1 MTSKLASNLEFLSG
15 ALKASCNIVL
25 DIVPKQDKYSHNY
38 SSFDLDVLHKHTL
51 KWMEIDIKDEEVIY
65 VKTDGGDYRRT
76 IKVRLTDT
84 VESVKNKFC
93 EDIPLTQKS
102 LMFDDKEMENEK
114 SLIDYGVEYGSI
126 LIFVPKMSTLSE
138 NTVEI
143 FVSTLTGVKFTFEI
157 NLSEDI
163 ETLKSLIYASEGTPR
178 DQQRLIFAGKQLED
192 GRKLFEC
199 NIQSESVI
207 HLVLR
212 LRGGFCPIYTSD
224 PKMFD
229 PSYNFDFTYV
239 KDDGRVFMRGGQV
252 YKRPYGWNRIA
263 LNVNNKFPDTAWLGG
278 TSGGI
283 RTHEGKRFL
292 YGRGIYSSPDPAKAE
307 EYAPVYDYRGQKYK
321 VLIQNRVNMDDTV
334 YIPSRDFFLTSDEDN
349 IRPYGLLFKEIKE

>member
-76 IKVRLTDT
+76 IKVCLTDT

-93 EDIPLTQKS
+93 EDIPLPQKS
-102 LMFDDKEMENEK
+102 LMFDDGEMENEK

-126 LIFVPKMSTLSE
+126 LLFVPKMSTQSE

-143 FVSTLTGVKFTFEI
+143 FVVTLTGVKFTFEI
-157 NLSEDI
+157 NLSDDI
-163 ETLKSLIYASEGTPR
+163 ETLKSLIYASEGIPR
-178 DQQRLIFAGKQLED
+178 DQQRLIFSGRQLED
-192 GRKLFEC
+192 GRKLFEY
-199 NIQSESVI
+199 NIKSESVL

-212 LRGGFCPIYTSD
+212 LRGGGCPVYASN
-224 PKMFD
+224 PMMFD
-229 PSYNFDFTYV
+229 PNYNFDFTYV

-252 YKRPYGWNRIA
+252 YKRPYGWYRVA
-263 LNVNNKFPDTAWLGG
+263 LNINDKFPNTAWLGG
-278 TSGGI
+278 IRGGI
-283 RTHEGKRFL
+283 RTHEV
-292 YGRGIYSSPDPAKAE
+292 RGESWIW
-307 EYAPVYDYRGQKYK
+307 
-321 VLIQNRVNMDDTV
+321 
-334 YIPSRDFFLTSDEDN
+334 
-349 IRPYGLLFKEIKE
+349 

>member
-1 MTSKLASNLEFLSG
+1 
-15 ALKASCNIVL
+15 
-25 DIVPKQDKYSHNY
+25 
-38 SSFDLDVLHKHTL
+38 L
-51 KWMEIDIKDEEVIY
+51 KWTEIDIKGEEVIY
-65 VKTDGGDYRRT
+65 VKTNGGDYRRT

-93 EDIPLTQKS
+93 EDIPLPQKS
-102 LMFDDKEMENEK
+102 LMFDDREMENEK

-126 LIFVPKMSTLSE
+126 LLFVPKMSTQSE

-143 FVSTLTGVKFTFEI
+143 FVLTLTGVKFTFEI

-163 ETLKSLIYASEGTPR
+163 ETLKSLIYASEGIPM
-178 DQQRLIFAGKQLED
+178 DQQRLIFSGRQLED
-192 GRKLFEC
+192 GRKLFEY
-199 NIQSESVI
+199 NIKSESVL

-212 LRGGFCPIYTSD
+212 LRGGGCPVYTSN
-224 PKMFD
+224 PMMFD
-229 PSYNFDFTYV
+229 PNHNFDFTYL
-239 KDDGRVFMRGGQV
+239 KDNGSVYMRGGQV
-252 YKRPYGWNRIA
+252 YKRPYGWNRVA
-263 LNVNNKFPDTAWLGG
+263 LNVNDKFPDTAWLGG
-278 TSGGI
+278 TRGGL
-283 RTHEGKRFL
+283 RTHEVKGEWPVSYHGTKHTSTNKIALEGFDLKEGKRFA

-307 EYAPVYDYRGQKYK
+307 EYAPVYDYRGKKYK